1 MISTY
6 IVADFESDDKT
17 VEVTYINEEDFEYTK
32 ELDTG
37 FEKSR
42 AQMKPSDEDL
52 ENEEYNEENFEY
64 TRECEVLKPS
74 EEEDIDYDTLNDL
87 EVIVFDE

>member
-1 MISTY
+1 M
-6 IVADFESDDKT
+6 
-17 VEVTYINEEDFEYTK
+17 

-42 AQMKPSDEDL
+42 AQMKPSEEDL
-52 ENEEYNEENFEY
+52 ENEEYNEEDFEY
-64 TRECEVLKPS
+64 TGKYEGLKPS
-74 EEEDIDYDTLNDL
+74 EEDIDYDTLNDL